1 MEDISS
7 VKDNIMDKEDYSGDS
22 RKQKD
27 DGKSGDVTLYLTFLL
42 GSDLFGIPVNSVRE
56 VIEYKKVFK
65 TPRVPDYIK
74 GVINLRGEVVP
85 IIDLTSRFYHNKSE
99 IINTSA
105 IVVVEIRENS
115 HKIPMGV
122 IIDSVKA
129 VVEIGEDKI
138 DATPDIGSRI
148 KPEYLDGI
156 GKVDNEFVIL
166 LNIDAILNIEELSG
180 FEDNTNKREGL
191 YV

>member
-65 TPRVPDYIK
+65 TPRVPDYIR

-85 IIDLTSRFYHNKSE
+85 IIDLTSRFYNNKSD
-99 IINTSA
+99 IITTSA

-129 VVEIGEDKI
+129 VVEISEDKI

-148 KPEYLDGI
+148 RPEYLDGI

-166 LNIDAILNIEELSG
+166 LNIDAILNIEELAG
-180 FEDNTNKREGL
+180 FEENNN
-191 YV
+191 

>member
-1 MEDISS
+1 MEDLSS
-7 VKDNIMDKEDYSGDS
+7 VKESIQGSDDYTEDS
-22 RKQKD
+22 REKRD
-27 DGKSGDVTLYLTFLL
+27 DDKSGDVTLYLTFLL

-65 TPRVPDYIK
+65 TPRVPEYIR

-85 IIDLTSRFYHNKSE
+85 IIDLASRFYYNKSE
-99 IINTSA
+99 IIPTSA
-105 IVVVEIRENS
+105 IVIVEVSENS
-115 HKIPMGV
+115 NKIPVGV

-138 DATPDIGSRI
+138 DATPEIGSRI

-166 LNIDAILNIEELSG
+166 MNIDTILNIEELAG
-180 FEDNTNKREGL
+180 FEDNNN
-191 YV
+191 

>member
-7 VKDNIMDKEDYSGDS
+7 VKDKIPGIDNYSDELSDS
-22 RKQKD
+22 RDADKA
-27 DGKSGDVTLYLTFLL
+27 GDITLYLTFLL

-65 TPRVPDYIK
+65 TPRVPDYIR

-85 IIDLTSRFYHNKSE
+85 IIDLTSKFYNNKSE
-99 IINTSA
+99 IIGTSA
-105 IVVVEIRENS
+105 IVIVEVSENS
-115 HKIPMGV
+115 NKIPMGV

-129 VVEIGEDKI
+129 VVEIGNDKI
-138 DATPDIGSRI
+138 DATPEIGSRI

-166 LNIDAILNIEELSG
+166 LNIDTILNIEVLSG
-180 FEDNTNKREGL
+180 FDENNN
-191 YV
+191 

>member
-1 MEDISS
+1 MEDISL
-7 VKDNIMDKEDYSGDS
+7 VKDNIMEKEDYSGDS
-22 RKQKD
+22 REHKD
-27 DGKSGDVTLYLTFLL
+27 DGMSDDVTLYLTFLL

-85 IIDLTSRFYHNKSE
+85 IIDLTSRFYNNKSE

-105 IVVVEIRENS
+105 IVVVEISENS
-115 HKIPMGV
+115 HKIPIGV

-129 VVEIGEDKI
+129 VVDIGVDKI
-138 DATPDIGSRI
+138 DSTPDIGSRI

-180 FEDNTNKREGL
+180 FEDNNN
-191 YV
+191 

>member
-1 MEDISS
+1 MEDISL
-7 VKDNIMDKEDYSGDS
+7 VNDNNMEKEDYTGDS
-22 RKQKD
+22 REYKD

-85 IIDLTSRFYHNKSE
+85 IIDLTSRFYNNKSD
-99 IINTSA
+99 IITTSA
-105 IVVVEIRENS
+105 IVVVEISENS

-180 FEDNTNKREGL
+180 FENNTNKKEGL

>member
-7 VKDNIMDKEDYSGDS
+7 VKESIPERGDYTEDSGEKRDDDKPVGLA
-22 RKQKD
+22 
-27 DGKSGDVTLYLTFLL
+27 LYLTFLL

-65 TPRVPDYIK
+65 TPRVPEYIR

-99 IINTSA
+99 IIATSA
-105 IVVVEIRENS
+105 IVIVEVSENS
-115 HKIPMGV
+115 NKIPVGV

-129 VVEIGEDKI
+129 VVELGEDKI
-138 DATPDIGSRI
+138 DATPEIGSRI

-156 GKVDNEFVIL
+156 GKVANEFVIL
-166 LNIDAILNIEELSG
+166 LNIDAILNI
-180 FEDNTNKREGL
+180 
-191 YV
+191 